1 MNQWLN
7 NASSGLKK
15 SRLAGACRIL
25 PCIFGADIGAQLGH
39 NLNQFVTS
47 DGRRSDSVL
56 RGWGWLRDGLSRFHS
71 RRGGE
76 GRWGWRNRYWRFQ
89 FHFRLGEVLT

>member
-1 MNQWLN
+1 MNRWLN
-7 NASSGLKK
+7 NASSDLKK

-47 DGRRSDSVL
+47 AIGAVTASCAGGGGSGTDSVASTAGGAAKGGGDGATATGAFSSTS
-56 RGWGWLRDGLSRFHS
+56 GWAK
-71 RRGGE
+71 
-76 GRWGWRNRYWRFQ
+76 Y
-89 FHFRLGEVLT
+89 